1 MDNGFHFPAHSREVT
16 IEDKQYTMR
25 LDEPALALLDANNA
39 AMKSKLAALSS
50 GDAEGREAVDK
61 ESNCKV
67 LLILL
72 GREAVEDIFGTGE
85 LSEMHRW
92 DLDALVRYLTQEI
105 VQLRKQ

>member
-16 IEDKQYTMR
+16 IEGVQYTMR
-25 LDEPALALLDANNA
+25 LDEPALALLDANSA
-39 AMKSKLAALSS
+39 AMKAKLAALAA
-50 GDAEGREAVDK
+50 GDTEGREAVSK
-61 ESNCKV
+61 EANCKT

-72 GREAVEDIFGTGE
+72 GRDAVEDIFGTGE

-105 VQLRKQ
+105 VQLRNQ

>member
-16 IEDKQYTMR
+16 IEGVQYTMR
-25 LDEPALALLDANNA
+25 LDEPALALLDANSA
-39 AMKSKLAALSS
+39 AMKAKLAALAA
-50 GDAEGREAVDK
+50 GDTEGREAVSK
-61 ESNCKV
+61 EANCKT

-85 LSEMHRW
+85 LCAMHRW